1 MSSKRIVVGVRLSE
15 AERHRLD
22 QLCEWYRGG
31 EDERD
36 VSRSE
41 AVRRAL
47 DSTYNIMRPVE
58 TGRQFNEK

>member
-1 MSSKRIVVGVRLSE
+1 MSTATVMVGVRLTV
-15 AERHRLD
+15 AEIRRLD
-22 QLCEWYRGG
+22 QLREWYRGG

-47 DSTYNIMRPVE
+47 DSTYNIMRPWSKA
-58 TGRQFNEK
+58 NEE